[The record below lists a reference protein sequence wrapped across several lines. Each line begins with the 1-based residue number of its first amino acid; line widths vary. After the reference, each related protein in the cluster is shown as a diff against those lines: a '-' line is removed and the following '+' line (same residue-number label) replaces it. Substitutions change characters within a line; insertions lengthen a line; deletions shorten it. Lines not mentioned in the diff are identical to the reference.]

1 MEALQI
7 SKIICERGL
16 NTLVASGSL
25 CASACPFSFAG
36 GEKRF
41 ASNNGY
47 IGVHQ
52 TYYEEPGL
60 LQVLFAVEDIQML
73 QGDILH
79 LLIAMGVDPWIM
91 VPALKTPQDEIY
103 FFIEDELLKHKL
115 ATKMVK

>member
-1 MEALQI
+1 
-7 SKIICERGL
+7 
-16 NTLVASGSL
+16 
-25 CASACPFSFAG
+25 
-36 GEKRF
+36 
-41 ASNNGY
+41 
-47 IGVHQ
+47 
-52 TYYEEPGL
+52 
-60 LQVLFAVEDIQML
+60 ML